1 MQSKFILAP
10 ILITALLLSA
20 CGGETAESPTP
31 TIEGPALLMFY
42 TDN

>member
-1 MQSKFILAP
+1 MKSKFFLAL
-10 ILITALLLSA
+10 ILIPALLLAA
-20 CGGETAESPTP
+20 CGEETADSPTP